1 MNCFTG
7 GFLFNNVRS
16 NEVVAGKQQQ
26 LWILHLWS
34 TSGCF
39 AALIDQA
46 ASMHILTSENDM
58 FCCWRGG
65 FTFSGLHDAPAYS
78 YETEYRFAGHQ
89 FSVSCHPLVQTAIT
103 SSQSAAGKSHK
114 LPTGTHSRGWNG
126 TNCAAIKAEDTCGK
140 HCCAAHMLMTMT
152 ERRVWK
158 R

>member
-1 MNCFTG
+1 MNRFTG
-7 GFLFNNVRS
+7 GFLFNNVRA

-39 AALIDQA
+39 AALIDHA
-46 ASMHILTSENDM
+46 ASRHILTSENDM
-58 FCCWRGG
+58 FFSAGG
-65 FTFSGLHDAPAYS
+65 GGLHDAPAYS
-78 YETEYRFAGHQ
+78 HETEYRFAEHQ
-89 FSVSCHPLVQTAIT
+89 FSISCHPLVQTAII

-140 HCCAAHMLMTMT
+140 HCCAAHMLITMT